1 MAIYLGTNKVDLGGT
16 NGGFML
22 NGHLIATKT
31 YSFNLGQT
39 NFSSIT
45 PTTSTQTLT
54 LPATAYST
62 NGGTTITCLRL
73 GEDYDG
79 TLIDRTA
86 YDYVVFQKY
95 EIDFNYGTN
104 NVSSMIHGIRSTGA
118 RDYHVGKYLA
128 SIVATTGI
136 LTETLSTSAGYIN
149 SISPLLYQKA
159 DGTYAMTTSQG
170 IYGSTTPAS
179 VSTSNGKNYI
189 DLKYGNVY
197 IKYSDSYFPLAAL
210 QALNP
215 TNTIFTVT
223 WEIYE
228 GDKSMYSYIYDTAYS
243 LAANH

>member
-54 LPATAYST
+54 LPATSYST
-62 NGGTTITCLRL
+62 SGGTTITCFRL

-79 TLIDRTA
+79 TLINRTA
-86 YDYVVFQKY
+86 HDYVVFQKY

-104 NVSSMIHGIRSTGA
+104 NVNSMIHGIRVGGA
-118 RDYHVGKYLA
+118 RDHHFGKYIA
-128 SIVATTGI
+128 GVVNTTGV
-136 LTETLSTSAGYIN
+136 LTEIITNSGSYIN
-149 SISPLLYQKA
+149 AVHPLLYQKA
-159 DGTYAMTTSQG
+159 DGTYAMASSQG

-179 VSTSNGKNYI
+179 ISTTNGKDSM
-189 DLKYGNVY
+189 DLKYGSVY
-197 IKYSDSYFPLAAL
+197 VKYSDSYFPLAAL

-228 GDKSMYSYIYDTAYS
+228 GDKSMYSHIYDTAYS

>member
-54 LPATAYST
+54 LPATSYST
-62 NGGTTITCLRL
+62 NGGTTITCLIL

-86 YDYVVFQKY
+86 HDYVVFQKY
-95 EIDFNYGTN
+95 KIDFNYGAN
-104 NVSSMIHGIRSTGA
+104 DVSSMIHGIRSAGA
-118 RDYHVGKYLA
+118 RDYHFGKYTA
-128 SIVATTGI
+128 SVVTTTGI
-136 LTETLSTSAGYIN
+136 LTESISNSASYIN
-149 SISPLLYQKA
+149 SASPLLYQKA
-159 DGTYAMTTSQG
+159 DGTYAMTASQG

-179 VSTSNGKNYI
+179 ISTANGKNYMN
-189 DLKYGNVY
+189 LNYGSVY
-197 IKYSDSYFPLAAL
+197 IKYNDSIFPLAAF
-210 QALNP
+210 QALDP
-215 TNTIFTVT
+215 TNTIFTIT

-228 GDKSMYSYIYDTAYS
+228 GDKSMYSQIYDTAYS